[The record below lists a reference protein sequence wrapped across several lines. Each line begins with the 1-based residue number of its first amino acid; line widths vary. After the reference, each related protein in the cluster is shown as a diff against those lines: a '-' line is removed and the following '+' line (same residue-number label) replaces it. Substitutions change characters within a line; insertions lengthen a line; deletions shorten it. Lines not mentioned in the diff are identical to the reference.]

1 MALLLALAHVASAS
15 GTIASGAYSVYYSAV
30 NSMQIPASVARAN
43 AITRNGDRIVV
54 MITLQKPTKESP
66 LQAVPATVS
75 GSARTLMGN
84 KHALSF
90 RRVTDAGSVY
100 SLAELDLDED
110 EQTLT
115 FDLDVQSV
123 DGKAT
128 VPVTF
133 SQTVYTE

>member
-1 MALLLALAHVASAS
+1 M
-15 GTIASGAYSVYYSAV
+15 YYSAV
-30 NSMQIPASVARAN
+30 NSLQIPASVAKAN
-43 AITRNGDRIVV
+43 GITRDGDHLVV
-54 MITLQKPTKESP
+54 MVTLQKPTRESP
-66 LQAVPATVS
+66 LQTVPATVS
-75 GSARTLMGN
+75 GSARTLMGT

-100 SLAELDLDED
+100 SLADLALDED

-115 FDLDVQSV
+115 FDLEVKSV